1 MVVSLP
7 ARSSLKGGSLP
18 TIRVFLSVGR
28 VSTPAQERFVE
39 DFEVFLRGR
48 GLTPHTVGRTRFT
61 AGAPLQTI
69 MGDMST
75 SAGTAI
81 LAFERKRVDS
91 GIELG
96 ALGKD
101 DADLSGARYPTVWN
115 QIEAAMAYTLGH
127 PLFVVVE
134 EGLRSE
140 GLLERGYDW
149 WVQSVPIG
157 PEVMEGAEFLGI
169 FADWQKRVEERARRF
184 LVEDA
189 T

>member
-1 MVVSLP
+1 M
-7 ARSSLKGGSLP
+7 G
-18 TIRVFLSVGR
+18 
-28 VSTPAQERFVE
+28 

-48 GLTPHTVGRTRFT
+48 GLTPHTVGRNRFT

-81 LAFERKRVDS
+81 VAFERKRVDS

-149 WVQSVPIG
+149 WVQSVTIG
-157 PEVMEGAEFLGI
+157 PGVMEGAEFLGI
-169 FADWQKRVEERARRF
+169 FADWQTRVEERARRF